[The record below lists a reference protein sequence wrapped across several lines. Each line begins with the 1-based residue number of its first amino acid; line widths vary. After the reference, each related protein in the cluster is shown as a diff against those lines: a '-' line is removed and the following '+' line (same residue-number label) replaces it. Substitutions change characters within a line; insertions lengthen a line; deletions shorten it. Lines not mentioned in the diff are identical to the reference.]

1 MIRNSSARR
10 IATAAS
16 LAVGVLACKDKKLA
30 SVDTGITKDSLL
42 SIMAVD
48 AKNTGSPDAY
58 PSIYRRDQY
67 LIGGKNWDVLY
78 YLSSGEKLQPAAK
91 DTVPWD
97 KLSPIVTIDN
107 KVVGKGW
114 DYFDSVSTANKIPL
128 KPRTDAGKKETAKRE
143 AAMRAK
149 TDSAL
154 QKELEEKGL
163 LPKSTQPAAA
173 AAPAA
178 QAKKKP

>member
-1 MIRNSSARR
+1 MTRTSSVRR

-48 AKNTGSPDAY
+48 AKNTGSPDAF
-58 PSIYRRDQY
+58 PSIYRRDQF
-67 LIGGKNWDVLY
+67 LIGGKSWDVLY
-78 YLSSGEKLQPAAK
+78 YLPSGEKLQPAAK
-91 DTVPWD
+91 DTLSWD

-114 DYFDSVSTANKIPL
+114 DYWDSVSTANKIPL
-128 KPRTDAGKKETAKRE
+128 KPRTEAGKKE
-143 AAMRAK
+143 AARRDSLMRSK
-149 TDSAL
+149 GDSAL
-154 QKELEEKGL
+154 QKELEDKGL
-163 LPKSTQPAAA
+163 LPKSTTPAT
-173 AAPAA
+173 
-178 QAKKKP
+178 KKP